1 MNMEIER
8 KFLVEGDSWRITSKG
23 LFYRQGYLSLIK
35 ERIVRVRTVG
45 QKGFLTIKGP
55 ARGISRLEYEYEI
68 PLEEA
73 EVMLEHL
80 CERPIIEKYR
90 HRIEYDGIIWEV
102 DEFLGENAGLILA
115 EVELEDEKD
124 MPSLPEWIGREVS
137 YDQRYFNANLVKVPY
152 KYWGHISNAGD

>member
-73 EVMLEHL
+73 EGMLEHL

>member
-8 KFLVEGDSWRITSKG
+8 KFLVEGDSWRNISKG

-35 ERIVRVRTVG
+35 ENIVRVRTVG

-55 ARGISRLEYEYEI
+55 ARGISRPEYEYEI

-90 HRIEYDGIIWEV
+90 HRIEYDNIIWEV

-115 EVELEDEKD
+115 EVELKDEKD
-124 MPSLPEWIGREVS
+124 MLSLPEWIGREVS
-137 YDQRYFNANLVKVPY
+137 YDQRYFNANLVKKPY
-152 KYWGHISNAGD
+152 KYWGPRGAGG

>member
-1 MNMEIER
+1 MEIER

-73 EVMLEHL
+73 EGMLEHL